1 MTRTGE
7 REIGAVLGRLP
18 DIIRESWH
26 VCKGEKLK
34 LKDVVLPGIE
44 LGTSR
49 TEGHAL
55 TSCATKDG
63 L

>member
-1 MTRTGE
+1 MTRTNTASAMPYSG
-7 REIGAVLGRLP
+7 
-18 DIIRESWH
+18 DSQIIRESWH

>member
-1 MTRTGE
+1 MTRAGE
-7 REIGAVLGRLP
+7 REIGAVFGRLP
-18 DIIRESWH
+18 DNP
-26 VCKGEKLK
+26 GELACMQRK
-34 LKDVVLPGIE
+34 LKDVVSPGIE